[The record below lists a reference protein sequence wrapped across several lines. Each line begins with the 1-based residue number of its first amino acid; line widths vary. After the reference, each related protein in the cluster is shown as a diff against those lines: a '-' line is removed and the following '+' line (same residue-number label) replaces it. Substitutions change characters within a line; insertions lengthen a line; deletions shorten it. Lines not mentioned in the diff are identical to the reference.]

1 MDWDFGSVRLCP
13 MGGRAPRAM
22 EKHTVMTKTEET
34 GSEAQMASA
43 PSHTGRTSLQ
53 SEGVFRMLVESVR
66 DYAIFLLDPA
76 GTVASWNPGA
86 ERIKGY
92 APKEII
98 GKHFSEFYPES
109 DRAAGKPEY
118 ELKVAKETGRFEDE
132 GWRLRKDGSRFW
144 ASVVITRVIDPNG
157 NHIGFGKITRDL
169 TERLIAEQR
178 YRLLIEGVSDY
189 AIYSLDPQGNI
200 TSWNVGAERIKGYKE
215 FEILGKHFSTFY
227 TPEDV
232 VAGKPQYVLRIA
244 SETGHFEGE
253 GWRVRK
259 DGTRF
264 WSSVVVTPIRNEVG
278 ELIGFS
284 KITRDVSDRKKLLD
298 QIQKHA
304 EELELRIAERE
315 QTNAEL
321 EAFSY
326 SVSHDLRAP
335 IRAIEGFTQAYIED
349 FGDSVSP
356 EGMKYLD
363 EVKSAAQRM
372 NRLVQD
378 LLNFSRLSRIHFD
391 LQPVPLRKVME
402 QACHQLA
409 EGGGSVNTKGVQD
422 VSVIANEQTLVQTLN
437 NLITN
442 AIKFRAPGAEPEV
455 TVTTEKRDDFI
466 RISVRDNGIGIA
478 PEHQER
484 IFQVFERLH
493 GQEEFPGT
501 GIGLA
506 IVKRGVQRMNG
517 RLGLE
522 SEIGKGSTFW
532 IELPEASCA
541 I

>member
-1 MDWDFGSVRLCP
+1 
-13 MGGRAPRAM
+13 
-22 EKHTVMTKTEET
+22 MTNIDET
-34 GSEAQMASA
+34 GAESVKASRQL
-43 PSHTGRTSLQ
+43 HTGKTSLQ
-53 SEGVFRMLVESVR
+53 SDGVFRMLVESVR
-66 DYAIFLLDPA
+66 DYAIFLLDPT
-76 GTVASWNPGA
+76 GKVASWNPGA

-92 APKEII
+92 APQEII
-98 GKHFSEFYPES
+98 GKHFSAFYPDS

-132 GWRLRKDGSRFW
+132 GWRLRKDGTRFW
-144 ASVVITRVIDPNG
+144 ASVVITSVVDPNG

-189 AIYSLDPQGNI
+189 AIYSLDPQGNV

-227 TPEDV
+227 TPEDAA
-232 VAGKPQYVLRIA
+232 AGKPQYVLRIA

-335 IRAIEGFTQAYIED
+335 IRAIEGFTQAFIED
-349 FGDSVSP
+349 FGNTVTP

-363 EVKSAAQRM
+363 EVTSAARRM

-378 LLNFSRLSRIHFD
+378 LLNFSHLSRVRFD
-391 LQPVPLRKVME
+391 LHPVSLRAIVDD
-402 QACHQLA
+402 ACHQLA
-409 EGGGSVNTKGVQD
+409 EEGEFVDTSRVRD
-422 VSVIANEQTLVQTLN
+422 VSVRANAPTLVQTVN

-442 AIKFRAPGAEPEV
+442 ALKFRAPGSRPEV
-455 TVTTEKRDDFI
+455 TVSTKKVGDFI

-541 I
+541 V